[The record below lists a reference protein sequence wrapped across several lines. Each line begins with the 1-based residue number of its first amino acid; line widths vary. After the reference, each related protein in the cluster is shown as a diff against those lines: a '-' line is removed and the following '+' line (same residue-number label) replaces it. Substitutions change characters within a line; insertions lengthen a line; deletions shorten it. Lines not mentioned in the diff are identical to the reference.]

1 MISTLRSFLL
11 VTLLLAAVAA
21 CGDTSSSQAD
31 QADQADQAGHA
42 GQAAPAVSG
51 RIENGLRV
59 LAIDTAATDQHFV
72 IYRGDYVRPEWSTGG
87 SHALE
92 IPSLG
97 VAQTFPPA
105 EGERAYFKVPDAGSF
120 AFTAGGA
127 SGVIEAIDYVS
138 ASYSEVGS
146 REAAEFI
153 ATVDPLILDVRTGR
167 EFADGH
173 LEGAVLIPVQE
184 LQRRMGELAGNE
196 QRPVLVY
203 CRTGNRSTVAA
214 KLLVDAGFTRV
225 ANMRRGVVDW
235 ARQGLPLQ
243 K

>member
-1 MISTLRSFLL
+1 MISTLRAFLL
-11 VTLLLAAVAA
+11 TTLLLAAVAA
-21 CGDTSSSQAD
+21 CGDGSSSQAD
-31 QADQADQAGHA
+31 QAAQA
-42 GQAAPAVSG
+42 GQAAPTVSG

-59 LAIDTAATDQHFV
+59 LTIDAAATDQHFV

-87 SHALE
+87 ALVLE

-97 VAQTFPPA
+97 VSQGFPPA
-105 EGERAYFKVPDAGSF
+105 EGERGYFKVPDAGSF
-120 AFTAGGA
+120 PFTAGGA
-127 SGVIEAIDYVS
+127 SGVIEAIEYVS
-138 ASYSEVGS
+138 ASYSELGG
-146 REAAEFI
+146 REAADFI
-153 ATVDPLILDVRTGR
+153 AAVDPLILDVRTGR

-184 LQRRMGELAGNE
+184 LQRRMGELAGSE